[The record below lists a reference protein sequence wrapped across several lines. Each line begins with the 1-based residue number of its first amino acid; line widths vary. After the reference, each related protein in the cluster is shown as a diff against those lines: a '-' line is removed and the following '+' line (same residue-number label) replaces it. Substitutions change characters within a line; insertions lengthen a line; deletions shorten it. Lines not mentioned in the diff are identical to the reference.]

1 MLAFPFPAAPVAAHH
16 LLHFNT
22 NLTGCTS
29 MPSSVF
35 TPWWND
41 EKGEHTISLFVWGR
55 AKDGRLKKTIK
66 KYLQTI
72 HLVPSR
78 QPKRFLEENVPL
90 RRRRPRKA
98 RIKPL
103 LLPLLRQPSLSTDPG
118 SCCCDTWRAKYVPVC
133 VFTWPRVRMCR
144 TIFLL
149 AHTAQHDH
157 QCKQHSLEIARTG
170 QCTLV
175 KELIFNIPSTHS
187 HTDKQPIIVPT
198 PKEARVVQKQTKR
211 CTQY

>member
-1 MLAFPFPAAPVAAHH
+1 MMERRKGGTHH
-16 LLHFNT
+16 LSVCLR
-22 NLTGCTS
+22 TS
-29 MPSSVF
+29 
-35 TPWWND
+35 
-41 EKGEHTISLFVWGR
+41 KGR
-55 AKDGRLKKTIK
+55 ATEEDNKKH
-66 KYLQTI
+66 LQTI
-72 HLVPSR
+72 NLVPSR

-198 PKEARVVQKQTKR
+198 LKEARVVQKQTKR